1 MIKKK
6 TGLCDQ
12 SGASIII
19 GNVPEICEVLERLE
33 ISIVVA
39 EYEDAEEL
47 RNLFNFFM
55 GVGTVYSTYI
65 RKNLSDREAF
75 NFLEWY
81 KQETRK
87 RLRQI
92 SDFASGEELQEII
105 ASLVWSYITAAKS
118 VILVE
123 VNKIDRKAYKAP
135 KENYVIVYD
144 DRFYYF
150 PPELLIKICE
160 PLLQTVS
167 EPELKKRL
175 KGDGIIYCNS
185 ADYTVKKALANI
197 YGVQVRQRFLWVN
210 KEYLF
215 SLDNLRL
222 EDVLQDDLG
231 ERMEDGLC

>member
-1 MIKKK
+1 MV
-6 TGLCDQ
+6 T
-12 SGASIII
+12 
-19 GNVPEICEVLERLE
+19 
-33 ISIVVA
+33 

-65 RKNLSDREAF
+65 RKNLSEREAF

-87 RLRQI
+87 RLRKI

-123 VNKIDRKAYKAP
+123 VNKIDRKAYKVP

-150 PPELLIKICE
+150 PPELLMKICE

-185 ADYTVKKALANI
+185 ADYTVKKALVNI

-222 EDVLQDDLG
+222 ED
-231 ERMEDGLC
+231 GLC

>member
-1 MIKKK
+1 MV
-6 TGLCDQ
+6 T
-12 SGASIII
+12 
-19 GNVPEICEVLERLE
+19 
-33 ISIVVA
+33 

-65 RKNLSDREAF
+65 RKNLSEREAF

-123 VNKIDRKAYKAP
+123 VNKIDRKAYKVP

-150 PPELLIKICE
+150 PPELLMKICE

-185 ADYTVKKALANI
+185 ADYTVKKALVNI

-222 EDVLQDDLG
+222 ED
-231 ERMEDGLC
+231 GLC

>member
-1 MIKKK
+1 MV
-6 TGLCDQ
+6 T
-12 SGASIII
+12 
-19 GNVPEICEVLERLE
+19 
-33 ISIVVA
+33 

-65 RKNLSDREAF
+65 RKNLSEREAF

-123 VNKIDRKAYKAP
+123 VNKIDRKAYKVP

-150 PPELLIKICE
+150 PPELLMKMCE

-185 ADYTVKKALANI
+185 ADYRVKKALVNI

-222 EDVLQDDLG
+222 ED
-231 ERMEDGLC
+231 GLC